1 VTACA
6 IDFVALVNCQVRIF
20 SREVEYGPPFF
31 VAEFTPL
38 GAKGLDTGEG
48 VPLHAIILASVN
60 SHSDLP
66 LFQGTGVQ
74 IYHCGMGTG
83 DRRPPGMGGLQGWVA
98 TGMDGQLPWT
108 GGQLTWTRPGNWG
121 WMATG
126 SLKVVEGIQGKLK
139 GR

>member
-48 VPLHAIILASVN
+48 VPLLLLI
-60 SHSDLP
+60 
-66 LFQGTGVQ
+66 
-74 IYHCGMGTG
+74 
-83 DRRPPGMGGLQGWVA
+83 
-98 TGMDGQLPWT
+98 
-108 GGQLTWTRPGNWG
+108 
-121 WMATG
+121 
-126 SLKVVEGIQGKLK
+126 VENIS
-139 GR
+139 RI